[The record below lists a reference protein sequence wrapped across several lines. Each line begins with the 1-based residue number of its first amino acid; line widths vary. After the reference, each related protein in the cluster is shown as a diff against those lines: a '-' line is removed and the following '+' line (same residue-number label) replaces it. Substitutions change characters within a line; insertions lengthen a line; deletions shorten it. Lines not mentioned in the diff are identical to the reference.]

1 MVLKMKKLAVLIT
14 MLCIP
19 SLVAGCI
26 KQPQPAT
33 TATESLIYTAM
44 GTGLLGDSISR
55 IPSSQRSR
63 ALEAE
68 YKALEYTRSGN
79 TINWATN
86 DGASSGT
93 VTPGQPYRVGSQNCR
108 QYSHSFVIRGVPQTN
123 RGSACRNDDGSWS
136 PLT

>member
-1 MVLKMKKLAVLIT
+1 MVLKMKKSAVLIT

-26 KQPQPAT
+26 KQPQTTT
-33 TATESLIYTAM
+33 TATESLIYSAM

-55 IPSSQRSR
+55 IPAKQRSL

-86 DGASSGT
+86 DGVASGT

>member
-1 MVLKMKKLAVLIT
+1 MKKSAVLIT
-14 MLCIP
+14 MLCVP
-19 SLVAGCI
+19 SLVAGCVN
-26 KQPQPAT
+26 KTHPVT
-33 TATESLIYTAM
+33 TATENLIYNAM
-44 GTGLLGDSISR
+44 GTGLLGDSISQ
-55 IPSSQRSR
+55 IPSNQRSR

-86 DGASSGT
+86 DGAASGT

-108 QYSHSFVIRGVPQTN
+108 QYSHSFTIRGVPQTN

-136 PLT
+136 PLN